1 MLVSNQE
8 FDLPVVLLPFKTFF
22 ETQMQKKNINLK
34 SHLTFDAFKFLVEIW
49 QLFDLLS
56 GDGEKVCRIKE
67 NENTRVVILQ
77 WNGSNRAVR

>member
-8 FDLPVVLLPFKTFF
+8 FDLPVFLFPFNTFF
-22 ETQMQKKNINLK
+22 ETQMQKKKINFVNLR
-34 SHLTFDAFKFLVEIW
+34 SNLTFDAFKLVVEIG

-77 WNGSNRAVR
+77 